1 MFFSRFSGKY
11 NDNLT
16 IFSAPICGFTRFPF
30 RQILVNTP
38 LDLIYTEMVSI
49 DALYYHNPH
58 TLPLL
63 SFESAAVPT
72 GVQVFGSKPD
82 LFIFAAEKLFQ
93 MGFTAL
99 DINCGCPVKKVIKS
113 EAGSFLLTRPEKI
126 YEIISQLKTRFPD
139 KAISAKIRLGYN
151 HENQNYLEIAR
162 AIEEAGADWLT
173 VHGRTRPQMYE
184 GEINYEAIHAIKVQS
199 AIPVI
204 GNGNIFTPEDAK
216 KMWDLTGCDAIML
229 ARGLL
234 GNPWLPAQ
242 IRDFMKSGHYHHP
255 PVKDKL
261 EMLKTN
267 LALELSFDPR
277 GGFREFKKIGVK
289 YLKNIPGASVLRKT
303 LMCSPTQDQMLTELA
318 LLEKELNL
326 SS

>member
-1 MFFSRFSGKY
+1 MFFSKFSGKY
-11 NDNLT
+11 DDNLT

-30 RQILVNTP
+30 RQILKNTP

-49 DALYYHNPH
+49 DALFYHNPH

-63 SFESAAVPT
+63 RFEEASVST
-72 GVQVFGSKPD
+72 GAQVFGSKPD
-82 LFIFAAEKLFQ
+82 LFIFAADKLFQ
-93 MGFTAL
+93 MGFSTL

-113 EAGSFLLTRPEKI
+113 EAGSFLLTNPEKI
-126 YEIISQLKTRFPD
+126 YQIISQLKNRFPD

-162 AIEEAGADWLT
+162 AIEESKADWLT

-184 GEINYEAIHAIKVQS
+184 GEINYEAIQAIKARCS
-199 AIPVI
+199 LPVI

-216 KMWDLTGCDAIML
+216 KMWELTGCDAIML

-234 GNPWLPAQ
+234 GNPWLPSQ
-242 IRDFMKSGHYHHP
+242 IRDFMRSGHYHHP
-255 PVKDKL
+255 TITDKL

-267 LALELSFDPR
+267 LRLELDFDPR

-289 YLKNIPGASVLRKT
+289 YLKNIPGASSLRKT
-303 LMCSPTQDQMLTELA
+303 LMSAPTQNEMLAELA
-318 LLEKELNL
+318 LLERELN
-326 SS
+326 SSS